1 MTDKEWRGK
10 GEMVVRRSPRK
21 KGQKCGRPF
30 IAPRKVTSTTTN
42 QKDIDPK
49 QSKTKETDDS
59 DVQVMPD
66 SEVQND
72 SEVQFI
78 TETQNAREITA
89 IQDILPQTKEVTIES
104 DSTGSTPDIFRS
116 PLRGKSEYGIP
127 VATVLRPEKGIN
139 LTQQQIQDCKEGSM
153 GQRAVGVTVAKTF
166 DGVEFRGTIDRF
178 RQARKRMYYH
188 VTYTDGDEEE
198 LSQTEL
204 RDCYLLG
211 LKDDIERQWRQYKET
226 TEGNTIDQ
234 DNDNCEDDGS
244 DEDGS
249 QYDNSDYNEE
259 VRHKRK
265 ERKEQNSRKSKKKKA
280 ELYGIVLPRI
290 KLLLQRLTANWTI
303 NKRNSSRKK

>member
-21 KGQKCGRPF
+21 KGQKCERPF

-116 PLRGKSEYGIP
+116 PLRGISEDEIP
-127 VATVLRPEKGIN
+127 VATVLRPEKGTN
-139 LTQQQIQDCKEGSM
+139 LTQQQIQDCKEGPM

-178 RQARKRMYYH
+178 RQAH
-188 VTYTDGDEEE
+188 LIATPHTW
-198 LSQTEL
+198 LA
-204 RDCYLLG
+204 
-211 LKDDIERQWRQYKET
+211 ET
-226 TEGNTIDQ
+226 
-234 DNDNCEDDGS
+234 
-244 DEDGS
+244 
-249 QYDNSDYNEE
+249 
-259 VRHKRK
+259 
-265 ERKEQNSRKSKKKKA
+265 
-280 ELYGIVLPRI
+280 
-290 KLLLQRLTANWTI
+290 
-303 NKRNSSRKK
+303 